1 MTLASAIVNT
11 HALLEL
17 IYVSLIA
24 GIGVCVVYAAAV
36 VGITRSQEHRRA
48 ERRGAAALYAAL
60 ATIAIG
66 ACVWAAVTGIV
77 IMTTK

>member
-17 IYVSLIA
+17 VYVSLIA

-36 VGITRSQEHRRA
+36 VGITRSQERRRA
-48 ERRGAAALYAAL
+48 DRRSAAALYAAL
-60 ATIAIG
+60 ATIAIA
-66 ACVWAAVTGIV
+66 ACGWATVTGIV

>member
-1 MTLASAIVNT
+1 VTLASAIVNT

-36 VGITRSQEHRRA
+36 VGITRSQERRRA
-48 ERRGAAALYAAL
+48 DRRGAAALYAAL
-60 ATIAIG
+60 ATIAIA